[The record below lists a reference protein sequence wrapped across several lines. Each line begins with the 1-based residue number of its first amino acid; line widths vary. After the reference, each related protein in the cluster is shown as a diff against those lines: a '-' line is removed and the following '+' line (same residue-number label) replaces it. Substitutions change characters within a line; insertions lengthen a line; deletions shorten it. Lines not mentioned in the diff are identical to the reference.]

1 MLYSTLDFGI
11 ILAKGLIPAIQTVF
25 LMSHGKEGGSRSTAL
40 VFLFEENFREAEA
53 AAGKLAGI
61 VVADE
66 RDTFLADFGE
76 KNFPGILGDLAGVGL
91 AAGLVRLRA
100 GFLRFVARIGLFL
113 FCGTWLRRIRH
124 EGDGF
129 LHDGRFRRH
138 GDFGFLLAGL
148 ALPTA
153 AAAAFLIRF
162 GSGIRFGSSCGGRVF
177 HGRLRTRNFERGF
190 VGNPANLGL
199 TGRSFGGGV
208 CFRGHEDDGK
218 AELLVVVD
226 IVGG

>member
-76 KNFPGILGDLAGVGL
+76 KNFPGILGDLFGVEL
-91 AAGLVRLRA
+91 AAVLVWLRA
-100 GFLRFVARIGLFL
+100 VFLRLIALFALL
-113 FCGTWLRRIRH
+113 FFPGTRLGHFRC

-129 LHDGRFRRH
+129 LEDDRFLRDG
-138 GDFGFLLAGL
+138 GFGFLMAGF
-148 ALPTA
+148 AFSA
-153 AAAAFLIRF
+153 AAAAFLIRL
-162 GSGIRFGSSCGGRVF
+162 GSGIRFGDCLS
-177 HGRLRTRNFERGF
+177 GRLLR
-190 VGNPANLGL
+190 
-199 TGRSFGGGV
+199 
-208 CFRGHEDDGK
+208 
-218 AELLVVVD
+218 
-226 IVGG
+226 